1 MSKRLLI
8 FIMLFSVLAAA
19 VMLRYMCGG
28 NVRDLTCGIF
38 PVSETD
44 AGMAD
49 GSMSSVPADIQR
61 VPNTAASG
69 VASAVAMSVV
79 TAPSE
84 SPGGADDVA
93 ALKDRYHGIKV
104 IEQRT
109 GAADRREFI
118 TRERLIRVPSKYPIL
133 RVEDRLKRDPAG
145 GEYLLVNQLVMVG
158 DHVMVRLREGYTA
171 DALES
176 FAKRS
181 GFSIRKKMKFPGC
194 YLVSVEPAAL
204 DSVSNLTNALA
215 AAACVDIAEPDYVVT
230 VADTTPNDS
239 SFSKLWGMR
248 KIDMPKVWD
257 MSVGSDESV
266 VAVFDTGTDLDHAD
280 LVNNLWHNSGEI
292 PGNDIDDDNNG
303 YVDDVYGWDFYAED
317 NDPNDVY
324 GHGSHVAGTIG
335 AEGNN
340 AVGVAGVNWNVKIM
354 TIKFFGRD
362 PTGVLEGFASDA
374 ADGMYY
380 VISQKRRGIPVRVTN
395 HSWGGSG
402 FSYILRDAM
411 DIAGGQGIM
420 HVVAAGNNGSLNN
433 DTDPQYPASYTL
445 DSILSIAN
453 TTQSDGLNSSSH
465 YGATSVDIGAPG
477 TSIYSIS
484 MGGGYKYMSGTS
496 MSSPHVAG
504 VAGLMFAYMPELSR
518 QQVRQAI
525 LDGVDPLAALS
536 GKCVTGGRLNAYG
549 AFKEVGPYIEHEPL
563 DNTTDVGS
571 DHIVEAFIK
580 PSVPL
585 IDTNNVFVLWN
596 SSGDTNSFYT
606 NLMQHVSNDLFR
618 ATIPGQSQG
627 TVIYY
632 MIKAVTKTGRMT
644 TDPAN
649 APAAL
654 HSFDVTYP
662 VDILVF
668 GDPEE
673 YGTVDP
679 EYGKQS
685 RPWGSTVSASATLY
699 AEEAAGHR
707 YRCSGWLGGG
717 NVPSTGTSNSV
728 SFLINRTSAIM
739 WQWTGQ
745 YSLAQTSFVTNAV
758 DSLTWWDENSAAETV
773 TAPSTLSVNGTN
785 YAFVCWNI
793 DGARFPDAVNAAVNP
808 ASGLIMSSARQ
819 AEASYLP
826 ADRDS
831 DMDGLPD
838 WWEMFYFADL
848 GSGLTNDPDGDGY
861 LNQAEFAD
869 RSNPHDPTSVPGG
882 PQVEHTPLEDPMGRL
897 SPWQVSATVTDAAG
911 VASVR
916 LFWKRETQSWSNV
929 SMTAVGGDVY
939 RAEIPSPHTIG
950 DSFAYYIQAVDRASN
965 TTSTAEHTFHV
976 AYPLIAAVPQSL
988 SLTLVSPSAGSI
1000 PLVLTNS
1007 GNADLIWQL
1016 RTNWS
1021 DAVSSDEGEWNHSG
1035 EHSYDDT
1042 WHITSQ
1048 ERSSLPYAWYCGD
1061 DIQETYA
1068 NSSDTRLVTPAVTLG
1083 AEPSFSFRQWFRSE
1097 YDGRSG
1103 FEEYFWDGAVVD
1115 ISTNGGISFERIV
1128 PVGGYPYKITPND
1141 DSPFPDHTPCL
1152 AGTGGWET
1160 VSFDLDRYAGETVKI
1175 RFRFGSDKYSVER
1188 GWFVDDILFS
1198 WKSSWLILG
1207 TSSGTVA
1214 QSSSATLP
1222 VSMNSAGLPLGE
1234 YNNTISLTCNDP
1246 TRPELSVPVILYVA
1260 ADDSVHIAMDEN
1272 NPNLF
1277 VVSWMADISNSY
1289 SLVTNTNLNN
1299 ESWIGVPG
1307 YTNMPGING
1316 IMSYTGNIGG
1326 VSSKFYRVDEEPL

>member
-1 MSKRLLI
+1 MSKRLLL
-8 FIMLFSVLAAA
+8 FITLFSALAAA
-19 VMLRYMCGG
+19 VVLLHMCGG
-28 NVRDLTCGIF
+28 NVRDLACGIF
-38 PVSETD
+38 SVPETD
-44 AGMAD
+44 AVTTA
-49 GSMSSVPADIQR
+49 GSMPSVPADIPG
-61 VPNTAASG
+61 VPNTATSG
-69 VASAVAMSVV
+69 VASAAVATVP
-79 TAPSE
+79 AA
-84 SPGGADDVA
+84 SPQVADEVL
-93 ALKDRYHGIKV
+93 ALKDRYTGV
-104 IEQRT
+104 RAIEQRI
-109 GAADRREFI
+109 GAADSRGFI
-118 TRERLIRVPSKYPIL
+118 TRERLMRVSSKYPIL
-133 RVEDRLKRDPAG
+133 RVEDRLKIDAAG
-145 GEYLLVNQLVMVG
+145 GEVLLVNQLVMVG
-158 DHVMVRLREGYTA
+158 DHVMVRLREGYGE

-181 GFSIRKKMKFPGC
+181 GFSIRKKMKYPGC
-194 YLVSVEPAAL
+194 YLVAVEPATL

-215 AAACVDIAEPDYVVT
+215 ASACVDIAEPDYVVT
-230 VADTTPNDS
+230 VAETTPNDPSYS
-239 SFSKLWGMR
+239 SLWGMR

-257 MSVGSDESV
+257 MSVGSDESI

-280 LVNNLWHNSGEI
+280 LVNNLWHNSAEI
-292 PGNDIDDDNNG
+292 PGNDIDDDDNG

-354 TIKFFGRD
+354 TIKFFGRN
-362 PTGVLEGFASDA
+362 PAGVLEGFASDA

-380 VISQKRRGIPVRVTN
+380 VITQKMRGIPVRVTN
-395 HSWGGSG
+395 HSWGGPG

-420 HVVAAGNNGSLNN
+420 HVAAAGNNGSLNN

-525 LDGVDPLAALS
+525 LDGVDPLPALS

-549 AFKEVGPYIEHEPL
+549 AFEGVGPYIEHEPL

-585 IDTNNVFVLWN
+585 IDTNSVFVLWN
-596 SSGDTNSFYT
+596 SNGDTNSFST

-618 ATIPGQSQG
+618 AAIPAQTQG
-627 TVIYY
+627 TIIYY
-632 MIKAVTKTGRMT
+632 MIKAVTKTGLIA

-662 VDILVF
+662 VDMLVF
-668 GDPEE
+668 GDPGG

-679 EYGKQS
+679 EYGKQT
-685 RPWGSTVSASATLY
+685 RPWGSTVTASADLY
-699 AEEAAGHR
+699 AEESAGHR

-717 NVPSTGTSNSV
+717 NVPALGTSNSV

-745 YSLAQTSFVTNAV
+745 YSLTQTSFDTNAV
-758 DSLTWWDENSAAETV
+758 DSLTWWDESSAAETI
-773 TAPSTLSVNGTN
+773 TAPSTVSINGTN
-785 YAFVCWNI
+785 YAFVCWNV
-793 DGARFPDAVNAAVNP
+793 DGARFPDATNAAVNP
-808 ASGLIMSSARQ
+808 ASGLVMSSARQ

-826 ADRDS
+826 DDQDS
-831 DMDGLPD
+831 DLDGLPD
-838 WWEMFYFADL
+838 WWEMFYFAEL
-848 GSGLTNDPDGDGY
+848 GSGPTNDPDGDGCS
-861 LNQAEFAD
+861 NQAEFAD
-869 RSNPHDPTSVPGG
+869 RSNPRDPTSVPSG

-897 SPWQVSATVTDAAG
+897 SPWQVSAAVTDAAG
-911 VASVR
+911 VASVQ
-916 LFWKRETQSWSNV
+916 LYWQRESQSWSNV
-929 SMTAVGGDVY
+929 SMTAVGGDIY

-950 DSFAYYIQAVDRASN
+950 NSFAYYIQAVDSAAN
-965 TTSTAEHTFHV
+965 TNSTAVQTFHV

-988 SLTLVSPSAGSI
+988 SLTLVSPAADSV

-1007 GNADLIWQL
+1007 GNAELVWQL

-1021 DAVSSDEGEWNHSG
+1021 DSVSSDEGDWTHSG
-1035 EHSYDDT
+1035 EHSYDDA
-1042 WHITSQ
+1042 WHISSQ
-1048 ERSSLPYAWYCGD
+1048 ETYSAPYAWYCGD

-1068 NSSDTRLVTPAVTLG
+1068 NSMDARLVTPAVMLG
-1083 AEPSFSFRQWFRSE
+1083 ANPSFSFRQWFRSE

-1103 FEEYFWDGAVVD
+1103 FEDYFWDGAVVD
-1115 ISTNGGISFERIV
+1115 ISTNDGVSFERIV
-1128 PVGGYPYKITPND
+1128 PAGGYPYKITPND

-1160 VSFDLDRYAGETVKI
+1160 VSFDLDQYAGETVKI
-1175 RFRFGSDKYSVER
+1175 RFRFGSDMYSVER

-1198 WKSSWLILG
+1198 WESSWITLG

-1214 QSSSATLP
+1214 ESSSAILP
-1222 VSMNSAGLPLGE
+1222 VSVDSAGLVLGE
-1234 YNNTISLTCNDP
+1234 YNNTISLICNDP
-1246 TRPELSVPVILYVA
+1246 ARPELSVPVTLYVVA
-1260 ADDSVHIAMDEN
+1260 ADDSVYIAMDEN
-1272 NPNLF
+1272 NPNSF
-1277 VVSWMADISNSY
+1277 IISWQANTSHSY

-1299 ESWIGVPG
+1299 DSWLGIPG

-1316 IMSYTGNIGG
+1316 TMSYTGNVDGA
-1326 VSSKFYRVDEEPL
+1326 SSKFYRVDEEPL